1 MHIAIIEDE
10 KKCIDILEK
19 HLQRFQRENNAD
31 IQYHSYANSM
41 DFLANY
47 KATWDLLLLDIEMPM
62 MDGLMLAHK
71 IREIDTDVLIIFV
84 TKMAQYAMAGYEVS
98 ALDYVL
104 KPVNYYAFSMK
115 LRKVQNLL
123 QTRHQHFLVVH
134 GNGFIRK
141 IEVGIIRYIEV
152 LGHTLTYHTPQ
163 GVISSTGS
171 RSIQKLEEELI
182 PNGFA
187 RCNQCYLVNLKHVQ
201 SVEKDNVILQD
212 GECLSVS
219 RNRRKAFMQ
228 ALLTYW
234 GG

>member
-1 MHIAIIEDE
+1 MHIAIVEDE
-10 KKCIDILEK
+10 IECTNILEK
-19 HLQRFQRENNAD
+19 HLQRFQEENKAE
-31 IQYHSYANSM
+31 IQYRSYTNSM
-41 DFLANY
+41 DFLATY
-47 KATWDLLLLDIEMPM
+47 QPIWDLILLDIEIPM
-62 MDGLMLAHK
+62 MDGLTLAHK
-71 IREIDTDVLIIFV
+71 IRETDTNVLIIFV
-84 TKMAQYAMAGYEVS
+84 TKMAQYAMAGYEVN

-123 QTRHQHFLVVH
+123 QTRQQHFLVVQ

-171 RSIQKLEEELI
+171 RSIRELEEELI

-187 RCNQCYLVNLKHVQ
+187 RCNQCYLVNLKYVQ
-201 SVEKDNVILQD
+201 SVEKDNVILQG